1 MIGRF
6 DLTDWEWSIIARL
19 LPASGFAAAEA
30 ALARRDR
37 PEARRL
43 FRIATDRE
51 VPLLEFYSHKRE
63 LLPNPVSMTL

>member
-30 ALARRDR
+30 ALAPR
-37 PEARRL
+37 PARSPQ
-43 FRIATDRE
+43 A
-51 VPLLEFYSHKRE
+51 VPHRH
-63 LLPNPVSMTL
+63 